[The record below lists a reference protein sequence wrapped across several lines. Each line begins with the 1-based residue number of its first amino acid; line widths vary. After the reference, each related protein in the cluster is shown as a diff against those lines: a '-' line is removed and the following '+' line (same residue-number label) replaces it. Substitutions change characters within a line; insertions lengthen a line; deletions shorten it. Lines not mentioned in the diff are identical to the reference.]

1 MNVAPPK
8 HSYTQRYCCTFGGKM
23 HWNPIWRYRFSGA
36 HMVWWTQWSPD
47 RPDDDNSCWREL
59 LKANH
64 WLDQTSREWVGPPSL
79 PPEATRRGR
88 GRVQPG
94 ARKQDTW
101 LLLRENPEVFTDLQ
115 GNPSPISL
123 VASQVCCDHAGGWLK
138 AIDLSERV
146 RGCRKKHIMMYK
158 KRCFC
163 SEDEAGFLF
172 SKEKYNQ
179 VLLSCWF
186 VVNSYDA
193 FLLPQNSR
201 EKRL

>member
-1 MNVAPPK
+1 MAAPSSDAAPPPGVNGSSFDFGSNSADELEAHVQEEPNMDVAPPK

-23 HWNPIWRYRFSGA
+23 HWSPIWKYRFSGA
-36 HMVWWTQWSPD
+36 HMVWWTQWPPD

-138 AIDLSERV
+138 AINLSKRV
-146 RGCRKKHIMMYK
+146 NHQFFPVSRGHCMHH
-158 KRCFC
+158 
-163 SEDEAGFLF
+163 
-172 SKEKYNQ
+172 Q
-179 VLLSCWF
+179 THV
-186 VVNSYDA
+186 
-193 FLLPQNSR
+193 
-201 EKRL
+201 